1 MRVKIAHTWGTL
13 RNSFWFLPLE
23 LSVMTALLSLGMV
36 ALDRYADWDTVYIL
50 SWFYRGSPDGA
61 RAILSTIGGSM
72 IGVAGTVFSI
82 TIAVL
87 SFASS
92 TFGARLLRNFMRD
105 RGNQLV
111 LGTFVATFLYCL
123 LVLRAVRGADE
134 GAFVPHLSVTMGILL
149 AIASLGAL
157 IYFIHHISESIQAGK
172 VIADVGH
179 DLMAAID
186 AFFPERVERSMPAED
201 GGVATTLSQMMLDA
215 APIPAR
221 QSGYVQ
227 AVNAGHLL
235 QLAMHHDLRL
245 SLHHRPGD
253 FVIEGHALAHVSP
266 ADRLTPRL
274 IGDVNDDF
282 ILGPERTPTQGV
294 EFALNQLVE
303 IALRALSPSIN
314 DPFTAMACIDW
325 LGAGLFQVSER
336 QTPSPYHHDRAGY
349 VRLFTRPVTFAGLV
363 DTAFGQIRQAAR
375 SNVAVIDR
383 LLETLA
389 VLISHVRKEEQ
400 RQALLIQ
407 AEAAYRGLLAT
418 GLEACDEKDIERRF
432 LAVQQAAHD
441 VGSPP
446 RS

>member
-1 MRVKIAHTWGTL
+1 MRIKITHGWSRL
-13 RNSFWFLPLE
+13 SNSFWFLPLAFSA
-23 LSVMTALLSLGMV
+23 LTALLSVGTL
-36 ALDRYADWDTVYIL
+36 ALDQYTDWGTAYDL
-50 SWFYRGSPDGA
+50 SWLYRGGPDGA
-61 RAILSTIGGSM
+61 RAMLSTIGGSM

-111 LGTFVATFLYCL
+111 LGIFVATFLYCL
-123 LVLRAVRGADE
+123 LVLRAVRGTDE
-134 GAFVPHLSVTMGILL
+134 EAFVPHLSVTMGILL

-179 DLMAAID
+179 DLMEAID
-186 AFFPERVERSMPAED
+186 AFFPKRLERSMPAEH
-201 GGVATTLSQMMLDA
+201 GGVSTTLSQMMMDA

-227 AVNAGHLL
+227 AVNMGHLL
-235 QLAMHHDLRL
+235 QLATHRDLRL
-245 SLHHRPGD
+245 SLNRRAGD

-266 ADRLTPRL
+266 ADQLTRHL
-274 IGDVNDDF
+274 IDDVNDAF

-294 EFALNQLVE
+294 EYALNQLVE
-303 IALRALSPSIN
+303 IALRALSPGIN

-336 QTPSPYHHDRAGY
+336 ETPSPYHHDRAGY
-349 VRLFTRPVTFAGLV
+349 LRLITRPVTFEGLV
-363 DTAFGQIRQAAR
+363 HATFDQIRQTAQ
-375 SNVAVIDR
+375 SNVAVITK
-383 LLETLA
+383 LLETLT
-389 VLISHVRKEEQ
+389 VLTSHVRTEEQ
-400 RQALLIQ
+400 RLALQVQ
-407 AEAAYRGLLAT
+407 AEAAYRGLLAA
-418 GLEACDEKDIERRF
+418 GIDAYDGEDIERSF
-432 LAVQQAAHD
+432 LAVQRAAQ
-441 VGSPP
+441 GETSAP